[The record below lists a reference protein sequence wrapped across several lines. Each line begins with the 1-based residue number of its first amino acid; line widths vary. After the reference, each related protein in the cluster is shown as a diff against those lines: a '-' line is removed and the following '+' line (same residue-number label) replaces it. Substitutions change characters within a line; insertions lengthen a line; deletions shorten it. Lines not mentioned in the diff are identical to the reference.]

1 MWNLL
6 CAAAAALLVLR
17 VLGYA
22 LHRTVGGFIDVL
34 LVLGGHCGALPR
46 ARAAP
51 DRVTSRAK
59 IDAPDG
65 RSYPAS
71 TPATTLSTRRA
82 PRSGPSLPAMRRRA
96 CR

>member
-6 CAAAAALLVLR
+6 WAAAAVLIVLR

-22 LHRTVGGFIDVL
+22 LSRTIGGFVDVL
-34 LVLGGHCGALPR
+34 LVLGGHCGALPHVR
-46 ARAAP
+46 GA
-51 DRVTSRAK
+51 DSRT
-59 IDAPDG
+59 
-65 RSYPAS
+65 YPAS